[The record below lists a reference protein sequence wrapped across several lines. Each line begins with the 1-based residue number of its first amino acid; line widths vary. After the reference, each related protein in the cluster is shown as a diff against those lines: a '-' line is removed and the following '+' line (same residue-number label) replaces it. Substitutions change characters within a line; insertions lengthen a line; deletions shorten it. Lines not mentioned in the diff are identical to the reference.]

1 MIRVKLSEHELDKLI
16 DFRQEAG
23 LTKYRVSVLLDMN
36 NNNYCRYEC
45 GANTIPLEHL
55 EKLAELYGKKEITK
69 FGVRVER
76 NESAID
82 KKMSEEE
89 KPYKGELIA
98 PVLNAINSFRK
109 TRTKQTDELNFY
121 IPEKW
126 MR

>member
-1 MIRVKLSEHELDKLI
+1 MIRVKLREHELDKLI
-16 DFRQEAG
+16 DFRQEVG

-36 NNNYCRYEC
+36 NNNYSRYEC

-55 EKLAELYGKKEITK
+55 EKLAELYGKEEIKK
-69 FGVRVER
+69 FGVRVDR
-76 NESAID
+76 NESTID
-82 KKMSEEE
+82 KSEEK

-109 TRTKQTDELNFY
+109 TRTVQTDELNLY

-126 MR
+126 VR

>member
-1 MIRVKLSEHELDKLI
+1 MIRVKLSKHELDKLAEL
-16 DFRQEAG
+16 RQKAG

-55 EKLAELYGKKEITK
+55 EKLAELYGKKEIIK

-76 NESAID
+76 DESAID
-82 KKMSEEE
+82 KSEE
-89 KPYKGELIA
+89 KKLYKGELIA
-98 PVLNAINSFRK
+98 PIVNAINTFHK
-109 TRTKQTDELNFY
+109 TRTVQTDELNFY

-126 MR
+126 VRW